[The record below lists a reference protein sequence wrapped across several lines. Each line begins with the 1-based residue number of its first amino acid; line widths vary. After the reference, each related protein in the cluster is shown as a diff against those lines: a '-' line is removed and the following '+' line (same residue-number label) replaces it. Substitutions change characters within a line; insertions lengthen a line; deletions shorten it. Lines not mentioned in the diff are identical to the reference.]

1 MSKRFRWL
9 LTGACAL
16 LAVLCAVAYGEEVR
30 AQVEASRSEALERYG
45 GEVAHVVV
53 ATQPVAEGEA
63 LDASNCALKDWLVDL
78 VPEGALASLD
88 DVTGAVAAG
97 PVAKGSPVCSVNL
110 QSDAAV
116 PVKVPPGCVAL
127 SVPVND
133 KTGVTAQVAPGTSL
147 AAFKVSDGETRLISE
162 VVEVLAAD
170 GRSSGQA
177 GQITLSVKAEDVSP
191 LMAAGS
197 DGSLRLVMVSDEAE
211 GLLGVAAA
219 SPAAE

>member
-9 LTGACAL
+9 LTGACVL

-63 LDASNCALKDWLVDL
+63 LDTSNCALKDWLVDL
-78 VPEGALASLD
+78 VPEGALTSLD

-110 QSDAAV
+110 QSDAAA

-147 AAFKVSDGETRLISE
+147 AAFKVSDGEARLISE

-170 GRSSGQA
+170 GRSS

-197 DGSLRLVMVSDEAE
+197 DGSLRLVMVSDEAK
-211 GLLGVAAA
+211 GLLGAAAA
-219 SPAAE
+219 SLAAE